1 MDQKIGKYTTKSTSP
16 RWSMVA
22 FAYMLDTIRVNA
34 TSLLALTGGSNIGKV
49 DSFKCGWDL
58 VMSLVTPAIEARSR
72 NGLSSNVQMKMDHI
86 LGQCFCTTSLF
97 SQHIYFAYRLINFLL
112 VSMMWIFGIMFITIS
127 RQLIIT
133 NMCCLGIPRLSA
145 VPTDALL
152 SKSDIKF
159 EEKSELP
166 RNCSAC
172 KASTI
177 GVGQKKKKDSLHRV
191 KAQCQ
196 ICEDACCPRH
206 SVIVCN
212 NHVKWQYLICIL
224 FLLRFSFFLLL
235 FWKLIR
241 SFVIQICVF
250 FLPSRQYA
258 KSIPAKFCTIM
269 K

>member
-112 VSMMWIFGIMFITIS
+112 VSMM
-127 RQLIIT
+127 
-133 NMCCLGIPRLSA
+133 
-145 VPTDALL
+145 
-152 SKSDIKF
+152 
-159 EEKSELP
+159 
-166 RNCSAC
+166 
-172 KASTI
+172 
-177 GVGQKKKKDSLHRV
+177 
-191 KAQCQ
+191 
-196 ICEDACCPRH
+196 
-206 SVIVCN
+206 
-212 NHVKWQYLICIL
+212 
-224 FLLRFSFFLLL
+224 
-235 FWKLIR
+235 
-241 SFVIQICVF
+241 
-250 FLPSRQYA
+250 
-258 KSIPAKFCTIM
+258 
-269 K
+269 